1 MQISTVVEIV
11 SLDCMASQSLCEDMQ
26 SSENF
31 SMGVEN
37 ETWRNGA
44 LLKIST

>member
-11 SLDCMASQSLCEDMQ
+11 WLDCMARRALQVMQ
-26 SSENF
+26 SSQNF
-31 SMGVEN
+31 SMGVKN